1 MSTCVHIP
9 IDTLDVCVSPL
20 GTLHAIQ
27 VRSAGTGH
35 VPYRFRSFPAYKQ
48 QIKCPDISKPTPDLC
63 AWNPSMGTSTLQP
76 CSTYSYSWMN
86 IRTFWSGTRVS
97 CKNMATAPLTDQ
109 TPSDFMIFAVAVPTS
124 TWDEMRA
131 SRVSL
136 LEQNQ
141 VDFLILIQHKS
152 PRCCWNI
159 LEQIVNDRCKM
170 RKAIGKHNLT
180 A

>member
-1 MSTCVHIP
+1 
-9 IDTLDVCVSPL
+9 
-20 GTLHAIQ
+20 
-27 VRSAGTGH
+27 
-35 VPYRFRSFPAYKQ
+35 
-48 QIKCPDISKPTPDLC
+48 
-63 AWNPSMGTSTLQP
+63 MGTSTLQP

-180 A
+180 AWNHHMRSRFYCEACNWKQHLTSLLAGFSRWIAAFCRSC